1 MFITFIFQS
10 ERMPLSLSARIL
22 EVDPSLYIPIYS
34 MCFILFQIITGT
46 NHNNLNFLF
55 IEVIENNILKP
66 IYPTIG
72 GY

>member
-1 MFITFIFQS
+1 
-10 ERMPLSLSARIL
+10 MPLSLSARIL